1 MQLYHYK
8 SETKAYSE
16 LIRQEYK
23 PKVSKKKQKEMAA
36 LKAKTHENRRRVQ
49 EGQIVAKSPSPNQ
62 LVKGMKLGPDFL
74 NALKRG
80 GRASVDVTL

>member
-1 MQLYHYK
+1 MQLHHYK

-36 LKAKTHENRRRVQ
+36 LKAKTHENRRRV
-49 EGQIVAKSPSPNQ
+49 
-62 LVKGMKLGPDFL
+62 L
-74 NALKRG
+74 
-80 GRASVDVTL
+80 